1 MQFKRHSRHL
11 NEASL
16 EQRVLKAIS
25 NVPQNEIQDYDFVRK
40 IFDFV
45 DPENVGIYEDVWE
58 CLEGFDIEDVF
69 QIGVNS
75 GKLAPEDNNEPV
87 VYCDETVFGMKN
99 RAWTGKVLA
108 KLLKDTGFD
117 IYDEDLA
124 LEFIEKYE

>member
-1 MQFKRHSRHL
+1 MKFKHRL

-25 NVPQNEIQDYDFVRK
+25 NIPQNEIQDYDFVRR

-45 DPENVGIYEDVWE
+45 DSDNVSVYEDVWE
-58 CLEGFDIEDVF
+58 SLEGVDVEDAF

-75 GKLAPEDNNEPV
+75 GKLAPSSSSEPV
-87 VYCDETVFGMKN
+87 VYCDEIVFGMKN

-117 IYDEDLA
+117 IYDDELA
-124 LEFIEKYE
+124 LEFIERYE